1 MAKIRKSPCSSN
13 TCRRVIRHD
22 LLRPNSILKYW
33 IACQMKALSQC
44 YKMHTYFTVFKYLTV
59 HEYLFAGPSM
69 QQQRGVDRT
78 KMRHLARHPELNLN
92 PLIMVDSLNERSFQI
107 LEYVSTH
114 FYLSLSRSSSNK
126 GRKAQ
131 SVVLICTKLSHS

>member
-1 MAKIRKSPCSSN
+1 
-13 TCRRVIRHD
+13 
-22 LLRPNSILKYW
+22 
-33 IACQMKALSQC
+33 MKALTQH
-44 YKMHTYFTVFKYLTV
+44 YKMRIRITGLKYLIS
-59 HEYLFAGPSM
+59 EEFMFAGPSM

-114 FYLSLSRSSSNK
+114 FYLSLSRSTSNK
-126 GRKAQ
+126 GWKAQ
-131 SVVLICTKLSHS
+131 IVVLICTTLNHS

>member
-1 MAKIRKSPCSSN
+1 
-13 TCRRVIRHD
+13 
-22 LLRPNSILKYW
+22 
-33 IACQMKALSQC
+33 MKALTQC
-44 YKMHTYFTVFKYLTV
+44 YKMHIHITVFKYLTV

-78 KMRHLARHPELNLN
+78 KMRHLARHPEFNLN

-131 SVVLICTKLSHS
+131 SVVLIFTKLSHS

>member
-1 MAKIRKSPCSSN
+1 
-13 TCRRVIRHD
+13 
-22 LLRPNSILKYW
+22 
-33 IACQMKALSQC
+33 MKALTQC
-44 YKMHTYFTVFKYLTV
+44 YKMHIHITVFKYLIV
-59 HEYLFAGPSM
+59 DVYLFAGPSM

-92 PLIMVDSLNERSFQI
+92 PLIMVDSLNKRSFEI
-107 LEYVSTH
+107 FEYVSTH

>member
-1 MAKIRKSPCSSN
+1 
-13 TCRRVIRHD
+13 
-22 LLRPNSILKYW
+22 
-33 IACQMKALSQC
+33 MKALTQC
-44 YKMHTYFTVFKYLTV
+44 YKMHIHITVFKSLII
-59 HEYLFAGPSM
+59 EDYLFAGPSM

-92 PLIMVDSLNERSFQI
+92 PLKVVDSLTEKSFQI
-107 LEYVSTH
+107 LEYVPTH

-131 SVVLICTKLSHS
+131 SVVLICSKINHPRATRGPPSNANWPRF